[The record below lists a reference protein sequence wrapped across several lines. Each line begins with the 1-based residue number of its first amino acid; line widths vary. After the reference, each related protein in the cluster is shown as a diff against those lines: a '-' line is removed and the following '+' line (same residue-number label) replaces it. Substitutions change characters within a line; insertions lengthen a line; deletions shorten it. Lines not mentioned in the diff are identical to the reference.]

1 MLCAILWFLFFHVQ
15 ATFGGRSRSRSGCRR
30 KSRERQQQQHRIWQK
45 RHRLLPWP
53 GFPLGFNT
61 ENVFA
66 FHSVWCENLGWEK
79 KWKAFFQPLFGADAT
94 FLYTWKSWR
103 YDFLFNFHFRSSWMF
118 CRVGISLL
126 SLQIIF
132 SWAFRWP
139 SETILTYSIPLY
151 NHLFLFLFFSLSF
164 LLWSFHL
171 VLINLG

>member
-30 KSRERQQQQHRIWQK
+30 KSRERQQQHRIWRK
-45 RHRLLPWP
+45 RLRPLPWP

-103 YDFLFNFHFRSSWMF
+103 YDFLFNFQLGKQMICFLFSERKGEKPKWMA
-118 CRVGISLL
+118 L
-126 SLQIIF
+126 SVDIIANLQIPTT
-132 SWAFRWP
+132 SSGNQWK
-139 SETILTYSIPLY
+139 S
-151 NHLFLFLFFSLSF
+151 
-164 LLWSFHL
+164 
-171 VLINLG
+171 